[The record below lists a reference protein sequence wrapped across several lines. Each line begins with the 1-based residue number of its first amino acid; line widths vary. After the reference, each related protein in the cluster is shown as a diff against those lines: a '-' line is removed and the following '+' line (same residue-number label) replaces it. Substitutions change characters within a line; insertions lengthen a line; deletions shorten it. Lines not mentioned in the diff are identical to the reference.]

1 MTLMLNKRDLVTK
14 GVLPVIS
21 LQTQWECPSNHHL
34 VTLTGLSP
42 LEKTVLG
49 LVTLSSSKGTKDL
62 VHVVIIVLLL
72 AGD

>member
-42 LEKTVLG
+42 LEKNSIRACNPQLKQRD
-49 LVTLSSSKGTKDL
+49 KGFSACGYYCIT
-62 VHVVIIVLLL
+62 
-72 AGD
+72 ACW